1 MALPAG
7 FLSDR
12 SDILIDVV
20 ILSFIIIVPVLA
32 WSWQQVRARK
42 YQNHRNIQLTL
53 GITLAIAV
61 TLFEVDLRLSGGIF
75 ELTKNSSVAGTALLN
90 FWIYGHMLV
99 SILTSLIW
107 VILIPLSLYR
117 FDNPAK
123 PNSFSAAH
131 KFLGRTGMITMI
143 LTGLSA
149 IPLYYYG
156 FMI

>member
-12 SDILIDVV
+12 SDILIDIVM
-20 ILSFIIIVPVLA
+20 LSFVIIVPILIV
-32 WSWQQVRARK
+32 SWRQVRAK
-42 YQNHRNIQLTL
+42 HYQNHRSIQLTL
-53 GITLAIAV
+53 GISLAIAIA
-61 TLFEVDLRLSGGIF
+61 LFETDLRLSGGIF
-75 ELTKNSSVAGTALLN
+75 ELTKNSSVAGTPLLN

-107 VILIPLSLYR
+107 IILIPLSLYR
-117 FDNPAK
+117 FDNPAR
-123 PNSFSAAH
+123 PNRFSPAH
-131 KFLGRTGMITMI
+131 RFLGRFGMISML